1 MSSHPFLR
9 RVATLGL
16 FPIIAALAGVAVA
29 GDERPNIVLIMADDM
44 GYECIGAN
52 GSEMYDTPHI
62 DALAASG
69 MNFRHGHSQPICT
82 PSRVQI
88 MTGIHNNRNYV
99 RFGVLD
105 PAETTFGQV
114 LGDAG
119 YQTCIVGKWQ
129 LSGGM
134 EAPLHFGF
142 DQFCLWQLTRRPS
155 RYPNPGLEIDGEE
168 KDFKNGEFGP
178 DLVTDYL
185 NEFLEQ
191 RDTEKPFFVYY
202 PMMLPHWPFVPTPD
216 SEDWDP
222 TLWRD
227 AEGEPRGFMD
237 QTYWADDVAYTDK
250 MVGKVVDKLEELGL
264 RENTLV
270 IFTGDNGTATQIT
283 SEFDGET
290 YPGGKGSP
298 KMHGTHVPFVASWPA
313 EISGGA
319 VVDDLVD
326 FADILPTFAEL
337 ADVPADVG
345 KELEWDGV
353 SLAPLLTGEGTREKD
368 HIYCWYER
376 NGERADAS
384 EHVLDQAWKLYD
396 DGRLYHVAEDRW
408 EKTDL
413 SGELEENPE
422 AKAAHA
428 RLLPALERHMEVTR
442 QVDERQAERREELQ
456 RGDPVP

>member
-1 MSSHPFLR
+1 
-9 RVATLGL
+9 
-16 FPIIAALAGVAVA
+16 
-29 GDERPNIVLIMADDM
+29 
-44 GYECIGAN
+44 
-52 GSEMYDTPHI
+52 
-62 DALAASG
+62 
-69 MNFRHGHSQPICT
+69 
-82 PSRVQI
+82 
-88 MTGIHNNRNYV
+88 
-99 RFGVLD
+99 
-105 PAETTFGQV
+105 
-114 LGDAG
+114 
-119 YQTCIVGKWQ
+119 
-129 LSGGM
+129 
-134 EAPLHFGF
+134 
-142 DQFCLWQLTRRPS
+142 
-155 RYPNPGLEIDGEE
+155 
-168 KDFKNGEFGP
+168 
-178 DLVTDYL
+178 
-185 NEFLEQ
+185 
-191 RDTEKPFFVYY
+191 
-202 PMMLPHWPFVPTPD
+202 
-216 SEDWDP
+216 
-222 TLWRD
+222 
-227 AEGEPRGFMD
+227 
-237 QTYWADDVAYTDK
+237 
-250 MVGKVVDKLEELGL
+250 
-264 RENTLV
+264 
-270 IFTGDNGTATQIT
+270 
-283 SEFDGET
+283 
-290 YPGGKGSP
+290 
-298 KMHGTHVPFVASWPA
+298 MHGTHVPFVASWPA
-313 EISGGA
+313 RIEGGA